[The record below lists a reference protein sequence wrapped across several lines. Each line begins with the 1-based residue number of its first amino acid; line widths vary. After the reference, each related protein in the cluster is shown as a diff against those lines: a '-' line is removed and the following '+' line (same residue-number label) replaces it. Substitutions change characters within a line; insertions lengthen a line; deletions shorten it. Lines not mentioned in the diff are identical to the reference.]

1 MASDDVAKLDDKDY
15 LILKLLAQDS
25 MTAFK
30 NIAKQVGLSPPSVSA
45 RIRRLRE
52 TGVFSP
58 AIHIDLEKLGITKY
72 SLGLTLSTGI
82 PPESRA
88 KIIEKLVDEAAVV
101 SILTTTGDHDLV
113 VVTAFNS
120 TRELTNFID
129 EKIRPI
135 REIEAIHA
143 HEILKVMKIECKN
156 METGKIEDLPIFSQG
171 EKKIEKPMS

>member
-1 MASDDVAKLDDKDY
+1 MASSDVAKLDEKDY
-15 LILKLLAQDS
+15 LILRLLAQNS
-25 MTAFK
+25 MTTFK
-30 NIAKQVGLSPPSVSA
+30 NIAKQVGLSPPSISA

-52 TGVFSP
+52 TSVFDP
-58 AIHIDLEKLGITKY
+58 AIHIDLGKFGLTKY
-72 SLGLTLSTGI
+72 SLGLTLNTGI

-101 SILTTTGDHDLV
+101 SILATTGDHDLV

-129 EKIRPI
+129 KKIRPI
-135 REIEAIHA
+135 REIEAIHP

-156 METGKIEDLPIFSQG
+156 TETGKVEDIPIFSQG
-171 EKKIEKPMS
+171 ERKTEKPVS